1 MAMGFSK
8 KFSFIS
14 YIRLYLI
21 FFFALFL
28 HRVVFWFVYATGEK
42 PFAEWAKAWWLGT
55 RFDIRLVSLF
65 FLLSFI
71 VFIILNPFFIFFRIK
86 QYFYTFQKIWF
97 SIGLGFMLVCT
108 WVDFGN
114 YSYLEE
120 RLSSKIFALLS
131 TPDIALGM
139 VMQSYPIAALILGFL
154 CLSVVIYLL
163 IAKVGFVF
171 KEEMFFYSKPITPL
185 YMSVGKYVVIF
196 LLLAISI
203 HSKFS
208 QYPLRWSEAYF
219 SRNTFLNQFS
229 LNPIQNV
236 YDTYKFNKQTV
247 SEDAVK
253 SGMGL
258 LQSELVMD
266 EDPNNLLLVRQ
277 QTGAPILPK
286 DVNVV
291 VIMMESLA
299 SFKIGHFGNPYDTT
313 PYLDQVIKDGL
324 LFDNFHVI
332 KTGTAASIFC
342 FLTGI
347 PDLNEEETASRN
359 PLVVDQHTMINNL
372 KDHSKFYFIGG
383 SANWGNIR
391 GIIQNNIYDLKLY
404 EEGMFKKSSLNDIWG
419 ISDLELFE
427 ESHKILEKE
436 TKPFFAFIQT
446 AGYHKPYTIP
456 KRTEGFESK
465 TLTNEQMAEYGFF
478 SNEEY
483 NSLRFSDHAL
493 GYYFNIAKDSEYF
506 KNTVFVIYADHGL
519 RSYDAKTLSD
529 FYNNHKFPVHH
540 IPLVFYSP
548 LFDESLRGQVNSVL
562 GYQPDILPTIMSM
575 MGETGPNS
583 TFGLDLLSEE
593 AQKRSG
599 VFLAGEGSY
608 PAKFFDGKN
617 IVYSSAS
624 DENDIKVFQ
633 TEDFEKQLY
642 HSVDAK
648 KNYAD
653 TQLTLSE
660 LDEESRQEFQ
670 KKAHLGR
677 SYYYAIKYKLR
688 NNQKAK
694 IENKYK
700 KILAEQ
706 VDQEETEEEA
716 AAGTE
721 EAGKQKAASL

>member
-1 MAMGFSK
+1 MGFSK
-8 KFSFIS
+8 KFSFVS
-14 YIRLYLI
+14 YIRLYVI
-21 FFFALFL
+21 FFTALL
-28 HRVVFWFVYATGEK
+28 IHRLVFWFV
-42 PFAEWAKAWWLGT
+42 FASGDLPWAEVSKAWWLGI
-55 RFDIRLVSLF
+55 RFDLRMVSLF
-65 FLLSFI
+65 FLVSFALLL
-71 VFIILNPFFIFFRIK
+71 VLNPFFNFFRVK
-86 QYFYTFQKIWF
+86 PYFYLFQKIWF
-97 SIGLGFMLVCT
+97 SLGLGFLLVCT

-131 TPDIALGM
+131 NPLIALGM
-139 VMQSYPIAALILGFL
+139 VVQSYPIAALLLGFFTL
-154 CLSVVIYLL
+154 CLVIYLL
-163 IAKVGFVF
+163 VAKVGFVF
-171 KEEMFFYSKPITPL
+171 KEEMFFYSRPIRPL
-185 YMSVGKYVVIF
+185 YISVAKYLGVF
-196 LLLAISI
+196 LLLALTI

-219 SRNTFLNQFS
+219 SRNAFLNQFS
-229 LNPIQNV
+229 LSPIQNV

-247 SEDAVK
+247 SADVMK
-253 SGMGL
+253 KGL
-258 LQSELVMD
+258 SFLQPEITLS
-266 EDPNNLLLVRQ
+266 EDPENLLLVRRQ
-277 QTGAPILPK
+277 SASGVLPK

-299 SFKIGHFGNPYDTT
+299 SFKLGHFGNPFDTT
-313 PYLDQVIKDGL
+313 PNLDRVISEGL

-372 KDHSKFYFIGG
+372 KDHAKYYFIGG

-404 EEGMFKKSSLNDIWG
+404 EEGMFKKAALNDIWG

-427 ESHKILEKE
+427 ESHKILSEEK
-436 TKPFFAFIQT
+436 KPFFAFIQT

-456 KRTEGFESK
+456 TRTEGFELK
-465 TLTNEQMAEYGFF
+465 NLTPEQLAQYGFF

-493 GYYFNIAKDSEYF
+493 GHYFKIAKDSEYF

-519 RSYDAKTLSD
+519 RSYDAQTLSD
-529 FYNNHKFPVHH
+529 FYSAHKFPVHH

-548 LFDESLRGQVNSVL
+548 LFDETLKGQVNSIL

-575 MGETGPNS
+575 MGEEGPNS
-583 TFGLDLLSEE
+583 TFGLDLFSEE

-608 PAKFFDGKN
+608 PVKFFDGQN
-617 IVYSSAS
+617 IIYSSIS
-624 DENDIKVFQ
+624 DDKDIKVYRTQ
-633 TEDFEKQLY
+633 DFLKQLY
-642 HSVDAK
+642 HDVDAR
-648 KNYAD
+648 KNYVD
-653 TQLTLSE
+653 EVVDLRSLSE
-660 LDEESRQEFQ
+660 EERASFES
-670 KKAHLGR
+670 KAQLGR
-677 SYYYAIKYKLR
+677 AYYNGIKYKLR

-694 IENKYK
+694 VEESYK
-700 KILAEQ
+700 KLLAEPTSDREGNISLKDPHAKIQ
-706 VDQEETEEEA
+706 TTTEEI
-716 AAGTE
+716 
-721 EAGKQKAASL
+721 